1 MNLPRFRL
9 LARTARIALFV
20 LPFALNAAEPHA
32 LLLEARAARAA
43 KDPARAIALGTELI
57 AAQPAS
63 GDAYMERAFSYLY
76 SGVPENRALAAADFK
91 KAVEVD
97 PLNVRAILYRGDLA
111 YRLIEKNYA
120 ACEADYATVI
130 QLDPQFAHY
139 RAYTA
144 ELYLYMKDP
153 ARVVA
158 EAALGLVAEP
168 TAPIHRINLAHGLA
182 FSGQVE
188 TAKKIYADVAQV
200 EIGHGRK
207 GAAFAL
213 GDFAT
218 FATHNIDYPQIAE
231 LTPFL
236 EALRDTP

>member
-1 MNLPRFRL
+1 MRTLRLRRFLAL
-9 LARTARIALFV
+9 LVWWPAIAY
-20 LPFALNAAEPHA
+20 AAEPVA
-32 LLLEARAARAA
+32 MLLEARAARSA
-43 KDPARAIALGTELI
+43 KEVTRAVELGTALIAL
-57 AAQPAS
+57 QPAS
-63 GDAYMERAFSYLY
+63 GDAYLERAFTYLY
-76 SGVPENRALAAADFK
+76 SGVPEHRALSAADFK

-120 ACEADYATVI
+120 ACEADYSTVI
-130 QLDPQFAHY
+130 RLDPEFAHY

-144 ELYLYMKDP
+144 ELYLYMKNP

-158 EAALGLVAEP
+158 EAALGLAVEP
-168 TAPIHRINLAHGLA
+168 AAPIHRINLAHGLA
-182 FSGQVE
+182 FSGNLE
-188 TAKKIYADVAQV
+188 AAKKLYAAVAKV
-200 EIGHGRK
+200 EIGHGRT

-218 FATHNIDYPQIAE
+218 FAKHDITYPQIAE

-236 EALRDTP
+236 EALRDAP